1 MATTTGW
8 AAIMFTSMS
17 ATDIDQELI
26 KNSNPY
32 WSLFFILFII
42 VGSFF
47 LLNLFVGVVIS
58 NFNREKDKIGGNNLL
73 TDRQKEWIDIRL
85 LVINSKPVKKFK
97 PPSSKIRKICF
108 FIQDHRFFDRLI
120 LACIILNTIV
130 LTLRWY
136 D

>member
-26 KNSNPY
+26 EKSNPY
-32 WSLFFILFII
+32 WALFFILFII

-73 TDRQKEWIDIRL
+73 TDR
-85 LVINSKPVKKFK
+85 
-97 PPSSKIRKICF
+97 
-108 FIQDHRFFDRLI
+108 
-120 LACIILNTIV
+120 
-130 LTLRWY
+130 
-136 D
+136 